1 MVSVGAASMTIGPR
15 MQGFRYLH
23 GRITGSLEIGTLIQ
37 YIADFSPR
45 CIIKQ
50 SKTHSN
56 AIHSKNHWETQ
67 TLLKQI
73 TTSNDQLQWVTFHI
87 HILELKGYNPPFEV
101 SKVAIT
107 YRNFHII
114 IATIQT
120 IEYWIRHCQFH
131 LSYVKNVSDTTACLK
146 TTFLMWYQAICGEFC
161 SYRQLPT
168 HLTRLGRHQWTP
180 CFV

>member
-1 MVSVGAASMTIGPR
+1 M
-15 MQGFRYLH
+15 
-23 GRITGSLEIGTLIQ
+23 Q
-37 YIADFSPR
+37 YIKKITEKHKPCSSRFQD
-45 CIIKQ
+45 
-50 SKTHSN
+50 
-56 AIHSKNHWETQ
+56 
-67 TLLKQI
+67 I

-101 SKVAIT
+101 SKVACT

-114 IATIQT
+114 IATKQT
-120 IEYWIRHCQFH
+120 IEYWIRRPQFH
-131 LSYVKNVSDTTACLK
+131 LSYVNNVSDTMACLK

-180 CFV
+180 CFVLMGPYWSLICIEWRHTHADRLNRSDH